1 MALTVGTDAYDT
13 LAAVRAFWA
22 ARNTVSSTAWIAL
35 SDAEAEIFIRQA
47 TDYVDR
53 GFEYIG
59 DKATAAQRLKW
70 PRKFAEVEGFAL
82 SDSLVPWQVEEAM
95 AHIAELYRLGTYD
108 MEGIVT
114 DDAAA
119 ISMQKVDVITVQYDT
134 SKRLQGADVPSHVY
148 ELLRPVIRGQGRT
161 LKRA

>member
-1 MALTVGTDAYDT
+1 MTLTVGTDAYDT
-13 LAAVRAFWA
+13 LANVRAYWA
-22 ARNTVSSTAWIAL
+22 ARDATASAAWIAL
-35 SDAEAEIFIRQA
+35 ADADAELLIRKA

-53 GFEYIG
+53 NFSYIG

-70 PRKFAEVEGFAL
+70 PRKFAEVEGFL
-82 SDSLVPWQVEEAM
+82 LDSATIPWQVQEAT
-95 AHIAELYRLGTYD
+95 AIIAELYRLGTFD
-108 MEGIVT
+108 MEGIIT

-134 SKRLQGADVPSHVY
+134 TKRLQGKDVPSHVY
-148 ELLRPVIRGQGRT
+148 ALLRPLTLGTGG